1 MMLATTKD
9 ESSCAHRMMWKGR
22 NGYAVGFT
30 RVLRGAIVGEIVTC
44 CLALSAQLKYAQVQV
59 YKTMIEVLLDE
70 QRSHLRHA
78 HVETRSWD

>member
-30 RVLRGAIVGEIVTC
+30 RVLRGAIVGWGVMSFFDVVGTAEECPGVG
-44 CLALSAQLKYAQVQV
+44 VQGNDRGV
-59 YKTMIEVLLDE
+59 
-70 QRSHLRHA
+70 SG
-78 HVETRSWD
+78 